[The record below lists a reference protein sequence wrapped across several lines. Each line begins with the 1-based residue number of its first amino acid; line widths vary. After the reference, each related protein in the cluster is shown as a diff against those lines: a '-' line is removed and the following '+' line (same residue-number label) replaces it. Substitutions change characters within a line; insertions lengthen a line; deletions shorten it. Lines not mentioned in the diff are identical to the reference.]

1 METIYHL
8 VGACGEHGLTHPTV
22 WMATIAI
29 GALYVAFNAL
39 STQEEPNG

>member
-22 WMATIAI
+22 WMVAAVMAGIYMASK
-29 GALYVAFNAL
+29 ALEKQPEQ
-39 STQEEPNG
+39 T